1 VANPNGLSPDKE
13 DAMIV
18 ITGATGNIGSK
29 ISQTLLKKGQKIRCI
44 ARHADKLIPL
54 TDRGAEAATLSLAK
68 TDLLVEA
75 FSGADT
81 VFAMI
86 PSNNAAPD
94 FLAYQEMIGTSLIA
108 AIEQTGVKYVVNLSS
123 LGAHLPEKTGPIKGL
138 HAQEQRLNRLAGVN
152 ILHLRPAYFMENL
165 LVNVDLIKTMNIMGS
180 DLRPDIRIPMIA
192 TRDIADIAARLLQER
207 NFAGQSIRHLLGE
220 RDLSMQESARI
231 IGRTIDRPDL
241 KYVQFSYE
249 DTEKTLT
256 GMGFSADAAA
266 LFTEMSKALNEGL
279 IQVERN
285 SENTTPTS
293 LEAFAQVFPRLIH
306 GQGTTGAQR

>member
-1 VANPNGLSPDKE
+1 
-13 DAMIV
+13 MIV
-18 ITGATGNIGSK
+18 ITGATGNIGSR
-29 ISQTLLKKGQKIRCI
+29 ISQSLLKKGQKIRCI

-54 TDRGAEAATLSLAK
+54 TDRGAEAATFSLAR

-75 FSGADT
+75 FSGADA
-81 VFAMI
+81 VFVMI
-86 PSNNAAPD
+86 PSNHAAPD

-165 LVNVDLIKTMNIMGS
+165 LMNVDLIKTMNIMGA
-180 DLRPDIRIPMIA
+180 DLGADIRIPMIA
-192 TRDIADIAARLLQER
+192 TRDIADIAAQHLEER
-207 NFAGQSIRHLLGE
+207 NFAGQSVLHLLGE
-220 RDLSMQESARI
+220 RDLSMQEAAQI
-231 IGRTIDRPDL
+231 IGRKIDRPDL
-241 KYVQFSYE
+241 RYVQFSYA

-256 GMGFSADAAA
+256 GIGFSAETAA

-279 IQVERN
+279 IQAERTR
-285 SENTTPTS
+285 ENTTPTS

-306 GQGTTGAQR
+306 GQGTGAQS